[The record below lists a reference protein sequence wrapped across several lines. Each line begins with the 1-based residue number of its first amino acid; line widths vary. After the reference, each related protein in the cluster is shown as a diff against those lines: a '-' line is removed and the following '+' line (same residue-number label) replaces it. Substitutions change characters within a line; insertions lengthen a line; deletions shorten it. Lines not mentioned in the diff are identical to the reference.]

1 MNDSFYYLTCVYEN
15 EASQQSSNP
24 LDFKIL
30 IQLTNESLKIKP
42 GKASQSKVDNS
53 LQFPSMDASV
63 KNKQPQQP
71 SLSRNQMFTNAGHI
85 NQARKSY
92 QSQLQQQQQQQ
103 QQQLQNTNQKHF
115 VEKEIVLNQI
125 KIKVFFSFNHSSF
138 QNRLDLIKALINEFD
153 QHLNQLINSVYLM
166 LTLRE
171 IHDTRKW
178 NSFLNLKETTSSP
191 NSGCD
196 ASINN
201 SFMRNSHESSDES
214 VMTQRNETWI
224 ENVRNSTSI
233 QTKLN
238 CECVWNALFKLH
250 RLHQT
255 VQKKHGATDLTPS
268 ASLILPQ
275 QQQQQLHTAAAAQ
288 QQFISQGLNK
298 LQDSLVNFRIAE
310 SNSGD
315 LYVYTKK
322 NEIFLLKLEEVY
334 EVQATQ
340 INSGEA
346 AIPVPNDMN
355 PLSNNQG
362 ESSLDLSASYAKSSN
377 TNSQQ
382 SSAAVKLMNSNITR
396 RPSFASMDDT
406 DRGKFL
412 FNKSL
417 ECLV

>member
-1 MNDSFYYLTCVYEN
+1 M
-15 EASQQSSNP
+15 
-24 LDFKIL
+24 
-30 IQLTNESLKIKP
+30 
-42 GKASQSKVDNS
+42 
-53 LQFPSMDASV
+53 
-63 KNKQPQQP
+63 
-71 SLSRNQMFTNAGHI
+71 
-85 NQARKSY
+85 
-92 QSQLQQQQQQQ
+92 
-103 QQQLQNTNQKHF
+103 
-115 VEKEIVLNQI
+115 
-125 KIKVFFSFNHSSF
+125 FFSFNHSGF

-153 QHLNQLINSVYLM
+153 QHLDQLINSVYLM
-166 LTLRE
+166 LRLRE

-178 NSFLNLKETTSSP
+178 NSFLHLKETTSSS

-268 ASLILPQ
+268 ASLILP
-275 QQQQQLHTAAAAQ
+275 QQQLHTAAAAQ

-382 SSAAVKLMNSNITR
+382 SSAAVKLVNNS
-396 RPSFASMDDT
+396 AA
-406 DRGKFL
+406 L
-412 FNKSL
+412 FRQHG
-417 ECLV
+417 